1 MNKRVFHGAIALLMM
16 GAVTVESAT
25 AQATPERRRA
35 VRGSAVESI
44 MSMRDRLELT
54 DDQISALD
62 RIRAERVQERS
73 TLQAEMAEMRSRLQA
88 GQIRQSEMMAFL
100 EDRADARRDDAEER
114 QAEIEAI
121 LDEAQIEMLDDLRT
135 RTRAFVRGRASARG
149 GRGVRGARGPRMDDD
164 RLDRRRSGRRSG
176 FGRLE
181 SPAPE
186 GFDTLGLKGEV
197 S

>member
-16 GAVTVESAT
+16 SAVTVESAT
-25 AQATPERRRA
+25 AQAAPERRRA

-73 TLQAEMAEMRSRLQA
+73 TLRAEMAEMRSRLQA

-186 GFDTLGLKGEV
+186 GFDTLGFEDEV
-197 S
+197 N